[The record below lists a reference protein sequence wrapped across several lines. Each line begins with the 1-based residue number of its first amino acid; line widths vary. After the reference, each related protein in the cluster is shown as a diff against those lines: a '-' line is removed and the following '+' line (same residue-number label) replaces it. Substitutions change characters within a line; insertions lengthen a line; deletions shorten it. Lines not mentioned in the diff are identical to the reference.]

1 MSRRSTRRDFAR
13 LCALSAALP
22 IAACRTPLPL
32 PPPEAAPEPA
42 PAPAAEAPSSNLA
55 AALTAVVSA
64 QYGEFLDRGEME
76 RVETNIG
83 RMSAL
88 YHRLREFEL
97 VNSDEPDVI
106 FTATPWSR
114 R

>member
-32 PPPEAAPEPA
+32 PQPEAAPEPA
-42 PAPAAEAPSSNLA
+42 SPPIAVPASSLA
-55 AALTAVVSA
+55 AALTSVVRA

-76 RVETNIG
+76 RIEENVG
-83 RMSAL
+83 RMSGL
-88 YHRLREFEL
+88 YERLRKFEL
-97 VNSDEPDVI
+97 VNADEPDVI
-106 FTATPWSR
+106 FTATPWR
-114 R
+114 RR